1 MKTLF
6 KILVILVVLAM
17 AGYLYLAMQWGP
29 YGRGG
34 TVYIPRGSSLSQIAG
49 LLEQSQLVR
58 SGWSFKLLARWKGQ
72 ASSLKAGEYLFAE
85 GPSAAQVLDKIARGD
100 RLVRKITIPEGYNF
114 AQIAAL
120 IEQAGIAPR
129 TEVMKSFRDPNL
141 LAELGFAAPSL
152 EGYLF
157 PATYEYDRQTK
168 APDLLK
174 EMIDHFKRSTANLS
188 ARATASGWTLP
199 QIVTLASLIEKETG
213 QANERPLI
221 SSVFQNRLRIGMPLQ
236 TDPSVIYGL
245 ANFDGNL
252 RRDDLRNPHPYN
264 TYVHVG
270 LPPGPIASPGL
281 ASLEAVL
288 APASSNYLFFVAKG
302 DGTHFFSATL
312 DEHNAA
318 VARYQLGKGPKP
330 ESAPTAPAP
339 SAAPPAKAPAPAAP
353 SANKP
358 VDKAAPMP
366 GAPLPQAPS
375 ANTPLMKTAPRPQ
388 PSNN

>member
-1 MKTLF
+1 M
-6 KILVILVVLAM
+6 KILLKILLLLAILGM

-34 TVYIPRGSSLSQIAG
+34 TVYIPRGSSLSQIAT
-49 LLEQSQLVR
+49 LLEQGQLVR
-58 SGWSFKLLARWKGQ
+58 SAWSFKLLARWKGQ
-72 ASSLKAGEYLFAE
+72 ASQLKPGEYVFSE
-85 GPSAAQVLDKIARGD
+85 GPSAAQVLDKIVRGD
-100 RLVRKITIPEGYNF
+100 RLIRRITIPEGYSF

-129 TEVMKSFRDPNL
+129 TEVMKSFRDPTL
-141 LAELGFAAPSL
+141 LGGLGFAAPSL

-168 APDLLK
+168 VPELLK
-174 EMIDHFKRSTANLS
+174 EMVDNFKRNTANLA
-188 ARATASGWTLP
+188 ARATAAGWTFP
-199 QIVTLASLIEKETG
+199 QLVTLASLIEKETG
-213 QANERPLI
+213 QAKERPLI

-264 TYVHVG
+264 TYVHIG
-270 LPPGPIASPGL
+270 LPPGPIASPGM

-288 APASSNYLFFVAKG
+288 APATSNYLFFVSKG
-302 DGTHFFSATL
+302 DGTHFFSSTL

-318 VARYQLGKGPKP
+318 VARYQLGKGSSTETAPSTPAAPKP
-330 ESAPTAPAP
+330 QP
-339 SAAPPAKAPAPAAP
+339 KPAAP
-353 SANKP
+353 SASQP
-358 VDKAAPMP
+358 ADKAVPMP

-375 ANTPLMKTAPRPQ
+375 ANTPLMKTAPVQR
-388 PSNN
+388 

>member
-6 KILVILVVLAM
+6 KILLLLAILAM

-34 TVYIPRGSSLSQIAG
+34 TVYIPRGSSLSQVAT
-49 LLEQSQLVR
+49 LLEQNQLVR
-58 SGWSFKLLARWKGQ
+58 SAWSFKLLARWKGQ
-72 ASSLKAGEYLFAE
+72 ASQLKPGEYVFAE
-85 GPSAAQVLDKIARGD
+85 GPSAAQVLDKIVRGD
-100 RLVRKITIPEGYNF
+100 RLIRKITVPEGYNF

-129 TEVMKSFRDPNL
+129 TEVMKSFRDPTL
-141 LAELGFAAPSL
+141 LAELGFAATSL

-168 APDLLK
+168 APELLK
-174 EMIDHFKRSTANLS
+174 GMVDNFKRSTANLA
-188 ARATASGWTLP
+188 ARATAAGWTLP
-199 QIVTLASLIEKETG
+199 QLVTLASLIEKETG
-213 QANERPLI
+213 QSAERPLI

-252 RRDDLRNPHPYN
+252 RREDLRNPHPYN
-264 TYVHVG
+264 TYVHIG

-288 APASSNYLFFVAKG
+288 APAASNYLFFVSKG
-302 DGTHFFSATL
+302 DGTHFFSSTL

-318 VARYQLGKGPKP
+318 VARYQLGKGLSTETAPSTPSPPKP
-330 ESAPTAPAP
+330 KPPATP
-339 SAAPPAKAPAPAAP
+339 SATRPA
-353 SANKP
+353 
-358 VDKAAPMP
+358 DKAVPMP

-375 ANTPLMKTAPRPQ
+375 ANAPLMKTAPMPRTNP
-388 PSNN
+388 

>member
-1 MKTLF
+1 MKTLL
-6 KILVILVVLAM
+6 KIILLLAILGM

-34 TVYIPRGSSLSQIAG
+34 SVYLPRGSSLSQIAT
-49 LLEQSQLVR
+49 LLEQEKLIR
-58 SGWSFKLLARWKGQ
+58 SAWSFKLLARWKGQ
-72 ASSLKAGEYLFAE
+72 ANQLKAGEYVFAE
-85 GPSAAQVLDKIARGD
+85 GPSAAEVLDKIVRGD
-100 RLVRKITIPEGYNF
+100 RLIRKITVPEGYSF

-129 TEVMKSFRDPNL
+129 TEVMKHFRDPSL

-168 APDLLK
+168 VPDLLK
-174 EMIDHFKRSTANLS
+174 EMIAHFKRSTANLA
-188 ARATASGWTLP
+188 ARASAAGWTWP
-199 QIVTLASLIEKETG
+199 QLVTLASLIEKETG
-213 QANERPLI
+213 QAAERPLI

-252 RRDDLRNPHPYN
+252 RREDLRNPHPYN
-264 TYVHVG
+264 TYVHIG

-288 APASSNYLFFVAKG
+288 APAASNYLFFVSKG
-302 DGTHFFSATL
+302 DGTHFFSSTL

-318 VARYQLGKGPKP
+318 VAKYQLGKTP
-330 ESAPTAPAP
+330 ETAPSP
-339 SAAPPAKAPAPAAP
+339 PAAP
-353 SANKP
+353 KPKPAPTPSASRP
-358 VDKAAPMP
+358 ADKAVPMP
-366 GAPLPQAPS
+366 GAPLPQAPG
-375 ANTPLMKTAPRPQ
+375 ANRPLMKTAPMPRANP
-388 PSNN
+388 